1 MINQIPKKE
10 HTLIISVPKEI
21 HAGEKR
27 VAIVPETV
35 AKFKKLGYEI
45 YIEKDAGKEAGF
57 SNENYQNA
65 GATIIEDIKKLY
77 EDSDIFIKVNV
88 PSIHPITNKNE
99 LEMLKES
106 SFFIGFFFPLNNKEL
121 VLLSQ
126 KNKINVISMDSI
138 PRITKAQ
145 KMDVLSS
152 QTNLAG
158 YRAVILAA
166 NYSKKVFPLMMT
178 AAGTISPAKVVI
190 LGAGV
195 AGLQA
200 IATAKRLGAV
210 VEVSDVRKEVK
221 EQVQSLGAKYIEP
234 PDTVEEEGGYAK
246 EVSKDFL
253 QKQQEILKKHL
264 SNADIVI
271 TTAQV
276 PGKKAPLLILED
288 MIKSMQP
295 GSVIVDMAAA
305 TGGNCELTEPDQIV
319 EKYGVK
325 IIGFTNLVSDLCY
338 DASQLYSR
346 NIQALIEYLT
356 KENKLSINLE
366 DEILKGSLITYK
378 GEIIH
383 QKTKELFQ

>member
-1 MINQIPKKE
+1 
-10 HTLIISVPKEI
+10 LIISIPKEVLE
-21 HAGEKR
+21 GEKR
-27 VAIVPETV
+27 VAIIPETV
-35 AKFKKLGYEI
+35 AKLKKLGYTI
-45 YIEKDAGKEAGF
+45 YIEKNAGQFAGFLDNQYVEAGA
-57 SNENYQNA
+57 E
-65 GATIIEDIKKLY
+65 IIEDVNRLY
-77 EDSDIFIKVNV
+77 KEADILVKVNV
-88 PSIHPITNKNE
+88 PRKHPQTQKNE
-99 LEMLKES
+99 LEMMKEG
-106 SFFIGFFFPLNNKEL
+106 SFYVGFFFPLINKDL
-121 VLLSQ
+121 VSLAA
-126 KNKINVISMDSI
+126 KCKVNVLSMDSI

-145 KMDVLSS
+145 RMDVLSS

-210 VEVSDVRKEVK
+210 VEVSDVRPAVK

-234 PDTVEEEGGYAK
+234 PDVIQEEGGYAK
-246 EVSKDFL
+246 EASPEFIK
-253 QKQQEILKKHL
+253 KQQEILKKHI

-276 PGKKAPLLILED
+276 PGKRAPILVPED
-288 MIKSMQP
+288 MVKAMQP
-295 GSVIVDMAAA
+295 GSVIVDMAAG
-305 TGGNCELTEPDQIV
+305 TGGNCELTEPDKIV

-325 IIGFTNLVSDLCY
+325 IIGFTNLVSDLAF

-346 NIQALIEYLT
+346 NIQALLEYLN
-356 KENKLSINLE
+356 KEGKLAINLE
-366 DEILKGSLITYK
+366 DEIVKGSLITYN
-378 GEIIH
+378 GEVIH
-383 QKTKELFQ
+383 EKTKELFTN